1 MAENDNQAADNADA
15 AAGAAAPTA
24 PAAAMMAQYV
34 KDLSFE
40 NPNAAQTLQRMA
52 QGGNDLRPTMTVNV
66 NVGARRLG
74 EEAFEV
80 ELKVSATSQLGDD
93 TAFAVELV
101 YAGIFGAR
109 NLPDN
114 ILEPFLLV
122 QAPHLL
128 FPFARRIVADT
139 VRDGGFAP
147 LMLDPIDFAALY
159 QQQRGQQPAA
169 AAPENSGATTLGAI
183 DLGEPQGNA

>member
-1 MAENDNQAADNADA
+1 MAENDNKSDGAAPEA
-15 AAGAAAPTA
+15 AAGNTA
-24 PAAAMMAQYV
+24 PAAAVLAQYV

-40 NPNAAQTLQRMA
+40 NPNAAQTLQKLA
-52 QGGNDLRPTMTVNV
+52 QATPESRPTMNVTV

-80 ELKVSATSQLGDD
+80 DLKITASAMIGED
-93 TAFAVELV
+93 TAYAVELV
-101 YAGIFGAR
+101 YSGIFGAR

-122 QAPHLL
+122 QAPNIL
-128 FPFARRIVADT
+128 FPFARRIVADA

-147 LMLDPIDFAALY
+147 LMLDPIDFATLY
-159 QQQRGQQPAA
+159 QQQRGQQAQRGT
-169 AAPENSGATTLGAI
+169 APERSGAATLGTI